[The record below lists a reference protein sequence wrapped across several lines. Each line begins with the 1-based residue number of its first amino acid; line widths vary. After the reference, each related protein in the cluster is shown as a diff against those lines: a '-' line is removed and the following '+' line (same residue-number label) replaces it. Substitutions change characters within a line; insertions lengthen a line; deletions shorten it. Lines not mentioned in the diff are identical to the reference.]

1 MVHEQNHGKRFKKL
15 NNSLLNDKDYVDCV
29 NRKIDIVILLYCLPV
44 YNTENVTKME
54 TLHIQY
60 IYNYGNTWRKISY
73 SSQTAKTK

>member
-1 MVHEQNHGKRFKKL
+1 M
-15 NNSLLNDKDYVDCV
+15 NDKNYVDCV

-60 IYNYGNTWRKISY
+60 IYNYGNTLEKNIVFKPN
-73 SSQTAKTK
+73 SQNKMTKRNTIEDEIVHLQK